1 MLYFLSLSET
11 YTTTWWFIT
20 LRGFLA
26 VLFGVTALI
35 NPLLAASVAVYVVSI
50 GLMLDGLK
58 VVTEAAFSN
67 ATWRLWQIALSRG
80 GFEIMVGAIALYY
93 GHSTFKFMAFLFAFA
108 IIFRGI
114 LEFVSF
120 LEIESPIEGGRITL
134 ISAIGSILIGL
145 GLIITPFGDEIAFI
159 LYVGAYAI
167 IEGCIQMA
175 SAGQISA
182 RLKEVEVVA

>member
-11 YTTTWWFIT
+11 YTTTWWFIA

-26 VLFGVTALI
+26 VLFGVTAMF
-35 NPLLAASVAVYVVSI
+35 NPLLAASAAVYIVSI

-80 GFEIMVGAIALYY
+80 VFEILVGAVALYN
-93 GHSTFKFMAFLFAFA
+93 GHSTFKLMAFLFAFA

-114 LEFVSF
+114 LEFISF
-120 LEIESPIEGGRITL
+120 LEIESPIEGQRITL

-145 GLIITPFGDEIAFI
+145 GLIITPLGDEIAFI
-159 LYVGAYAI
+159 LYIGAYAI
-167 IEGCIQMA
+167 VEGCIQMA

-182 RLKEVEVVA
+182 RLKEAEVIA